1 MPANRSRTD
10 RWRECLQQISERG
23 GGIEFAFARAD
34 QTDAEAA
41 GEAGDLMWRVH
52 VLGLSNDEILV
63 EHPSAMGQPLNVREG
78 AELVVVM
85 AVGQNRWMFRTRAI
99 GTHALQGPR
108 GHATRS
114 LRLMMP
120 AAVER
125 CQRRNFLRVGSASLN
140 LVRTRIWPL
149 LDPSSVVLA
158 EAANR
163 DLFKTGGNAALG
175 DDRIV
180 LPEVGPSFDARLMN
194 IGGGGVGLLVN
205 KNDAS
210 AASRARMVWMM
221 LDLTPTLSAP
231 LAVTARIA
239 HTHIDSE
246 QNLYLGTAFEFT
258 FNIAHR
264 SFVVDQ
270 VLKYVNQLQ
279 LRVAA

>member
-1 MPANRSRTD
+1 VPAHRSRTD
-10 RWRECLQQISERG
+10 RWRESLQQIGERG
-23 GGIEFAFARAD
+23 GGVEFAFARPD
-34 QTDAEAA
+34 QTDEQAA
-41 GEAGDLMWRVH
+41 NQAGDLMWRVH
-52 VLGLSNDEILV
+52 VLGITSDEILV

-78 AELVVVM
+78 AEIVVVM
-85 AVGQNRWMFRTRAI
+85 SVGQNRWMFRTRVI
-99 GTHALQGPR
+99 GSHSLQGPR
-108 GHATRS
+108 GNASRS

-125 CQRRNFLRVGSASLN
+125 CQRRNFMRVGNAGVN
-140 LVRTRIWPL
+140 LVRVRVWPL
-149 LDPSSVVLA
+149 LDPASVVIA

-163 DLFKTGGNAALG
+163 DMFKTGGTASLG
-175 DDRIV
+175 DERIV
-180 LPEVGPSFDARLMN
+180 LPEVGPSFEARLMN
-194 IGGGGVGLLVN
+194 IGGGGVGLLVD

-221 LDLTPTLSAP
+221 LDLTPTMPAP

-246 QNLYLGTAFEFT
+246 QNVYLGSAFEFT

-270 VLKYVNQLQ
+270 VLKYVNRLQ
-279 LRVAA
+279 LRAAA